1 MDAFRIIVGVRVVSS
16 LAGVAAVIV
25 AVAFG
30 VPTAAAA
37 TVHQTLQPSCSDSQ
51 YSATRDPSNPLE
63 LPSPPGANPL
73 NGAHFFVDGPAHGAA
88 AGAIA
93 RLIGLDPS
101 TFPDNYSWATFKQDL
116 ISGRYAPL
124 VQSDPQIANQV
135 AQLAKIAEQ
144 PEPQRFSL
152 FSGGG
157 GPGAIYGQV
166 QKILCNNLTA
176 DPAPLTIPIISTYLL
191 YQAGYC
197 ETDAQIL
204 ANRANFQR
212 QVDEVAQGTGRH
224 PAVFVLEVDAI
235 GASACMQ
242 GAALADWEQNISYEI
257 NSISSLPHAVVYIEG
272 GYSDANTPA
281 YTAQVLNAV
290 GVSKIRG
297 FFTNDTHLN
306 WTINEIN
313 WADRVAALTGAHYV
327 INTGQNGLGPLLNPN
342 PVTQGIEDLCN
353 PPGRGL
359 GPLPTT
365 QTGFP
370 NADAFLW
377 TAVPGASSGSCHGGP
392 PGGAFWPARAIELA
406 TNATT
411 ALGPSVFPPVLGRS
425 VNIGPAGGTVYV
437 NGPSGHASDHLV
449 RGNGFVPL
457 TALANLATG
466 SQIDARTGSV
476 SMTVAAPDN
485 GGVQPLGTFGGG
497 VFSITQSSSGA
508 AQGLTTLRLIEGAF
522 PGAPSY
528 ASCPKPKKTKKNKKK
543 KIAPVSH
550 RVLQTLHAADR
561 GTFQTRGRYS
571 TGIGTYAAWDTIDRC
586 DGTLTTVYRGNVSV
600 TDLTTGKTILVH
612 TGRHYLAQP
621 RKPKKK

>member
-1 MDAFRIIVGVRVVSS
+1 MIASVRRKGRVVSS
-16 LAGVAAVIV
+16 LAGLAVVITT
-25 AVAFG
+25 VAFG
-30 VPTAAAA
+30 VPAAAPGA
-37 TVHQTLQPSCSDSQ
+37 APVHQTFQPVCSDSQ

-63 LPSPPGANPL
+63 LPSPPGPNPL

-93 RLIGLDPS
+93 QLLGIAPS
-101 TFPDNYSWATFKQDL
+101 TFPDNYSWAAFKQDL
-116 ISGRYAPL
+116 TSGRYAQQL
-124 VQSDPQIANQV
+124 QSNP
-135 AQLAKIAEQ
+135 QLADQVGKLEKIAGQ

-157 GPGAIYGQV
+157 GPGAVYGQV

-235 GASACMQ
+235 GASGCMTGQ
-242 GAALADWEQNISYEI
+242 TLADWEQNISYEI
-257 NSISSLPHAVVYIEG
+257 NAISALPHTVVYIEG

-281 YTAQVLNAV
+281 YTAQVLKAV
-290 GVSKIRG
+290 GVDKIRG

-306 WTINEIN
+306 WTINEVD
-313 WADRVAALTGAHYV
+313 WADRVAALTGAHYIV
-327 INTGQNGLGPLLNPN
+327 NTSQNGQGPLLNPN

-392 PGGAFWPARAIELA
+392 PGGTFWPARGIELA
-406 TNATT
+406 ANASA
-411 ALGPSVFPPVLGRS
+411 ALGPAVFPPVLGRS
-425 VNIGPAGGTVYV
+425 VDIDPAGGTVYV
-437 NGPSGHASDHLV
+437 KGPSGQASDRLA
-449 RGNGFVPL
+449 RGNGFIQL
-457 TALANLATG
+457 TSSENLATG
-466 SQIDARTGSV
+466 DQIDARTGTV
-476 SMTVAAPDN
+476 SLTVAAPDT
-485 GGVQPLGTFGGG
+485 GGVKPVGTFGRGL
-497 VFSITQSSSGA
+497 FSVAQSSLGA
-508 AQGLTTLRLIEGAF
+508 TQGLTTLKLLEGAF
-522 PGAPSY
+522 RGAPSY
-528 ASCPKPKKTKKNKKK
+528 ATCPRVKKQ
-543 KIAPVSH
+543 AAVSH
-550 RVLQTLHAADR
+550 RVLQTLHAADH
-561 GTFQTRGRYS
+561 GSFQTRGRYS
-571 TGIGTYAAWDTIDRC
+571 TGIGNTAAWDTIDRC
-586 DGTLTTVYRGNVSV
+586 DGTLTVVYRGNVLV
-600 TDLTTGKTILVH
+600 TDSTTGKTILVH
-612 TGRHYLAQP
+612 TGRRYLAQP
-621 RKPKKK
+621 RRRKKK